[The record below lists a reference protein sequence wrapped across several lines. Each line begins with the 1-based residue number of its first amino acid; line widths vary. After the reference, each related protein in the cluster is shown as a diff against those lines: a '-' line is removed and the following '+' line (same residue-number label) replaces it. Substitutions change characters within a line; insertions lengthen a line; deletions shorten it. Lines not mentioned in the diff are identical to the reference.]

1 MQPSPPSRWPNSAII
16 VTVVLGLLVLM
27 LGGWAV
33 VGANRISDLDD
44 QIEAAR
50 SDLDEAEDRIADL
63 EDQLAEAASGGDLF
77 GDLLGGGEG
86 GDLGDLLG
94 GLLGGDTE
102 GLGGLEDLLGALL
115 GGANLGDLGD
125 LGDLEDLG
133 DLGGLLGGLGASGDL
148 GSCLTGAPGSY
159 EIEDS
164 SLDAQVAD
172 IATAVEDLRGLT
184 FPSGI
189 DPVFV
194 DHEEMGER
202 VRDLVEEGY
211 PADLEDFDTRLLVA
225 LGMLPAGYDL
235 MSAQMDLLDTGV
247 AGYYDPDSGELVVA
261 TPESDQPLAAID
273 QITLAHEMIHA
284 LTDAR
289 LGIPDALEDPRAD
302 PEIIR
307 AQQALTE
314 GDATLGMQQFTLGAL
329 GFEEQMAMLMD
340 PRVLG
345 AQQEAANFPYVL
357 SNGLQLPYVEGMN
370 FTCALY
376 ADGGWEAVDAAY
388 ADPPTNTS
396 QVLFPERYVQ
406 NRIEAVDPDPVGS
419 PGGNWESLR
428 EVGFGAVDL
437 LMLFSA
443 PGDDTGAA
451 LSDPRERA
459 RAWGGGRA
467 EVWSRGNDTAVGISL
482 TDTGAGL
489 EPLCDSMVSWE
500 LAAFPDHDAF
510 DPNGLEELAHSG
522 DGRAAV
528 VVCDGPSVRVGIG
541 PDLETARSVA
551 GGRS

>member
-1 MQPSPPSRWPNSAII
+1 
-16 VTVVLGLLVLM
+16 
-27 LGGWAV
+27 
-33 VGANRISDLDD
+33 
-44 QIEAAR
+44 
-50 SDLDEAEDRIADL
+50 
-63 EDQLAEAASGGDLF
+63 
-77 GDLLGGGEG
+77 
-86 GDLGDLLG
+86 
-94 GLLGGDTE
+94 
-102 GLGGLEDLLGALL
+102 
-115 GGANLGDLGD
+115 
-125 LGDLEDLG
+125 
-133 DLGGLLGGLGASGDL
+133 
-148 GSCLTGAPGSY
+148 
-159 EIEDS
+159 
-164 SLDAQVAD
+164 VAD

-184 FPSGI
+184 FPSEI

-211 PADLEDFDTRLLVA
+211 PADIEDFDTRLLVA

-235 MSAQMDLLDTGV
+235 MSAQMDLLDSGV

-261 TPESDQPLAAID
+261 TPDSDQPLAAID

-289 LGIPDALEDPRAD
+289 LGIPDAFEDPRAD

-307 AQQALTE
+307 AQQALIE

-329 GFEEQMAMLMD
+329 GFEEQMAVLMD

-345 AQQEAANFPYVL
+345 AQQEAGEFPYVL
-357 SNGLQLPYVEGMN
+357 SAGLQLPYVEGMN

-376 ADGGWEAVDAAY
+376 AEGGWEAVDAAY

-406 NRIEAVDPDPVGS
+406 DRIEAIDPDPVGS

-443 PGDDTGAA
+443 PGDDTGSA

-459 RAWGGGRA
+459 RAWGGGQA

-482 TDTGAGL
+482 ADTGEGL
-489 EPLCDSMVSWE
+489 ESLCDSMVSWE
-500 LAAFPDHDAF
+500 LAAFPDHDTV
-510 DPNGLEELAHSG
+510 DQNGQEELAHSG

-528 VVCDGPSVRVGIG
+528 VVCDGPNVQIGIG
-541 PDLETARSVA
+541 PDLETARSMA
-551 GGRS
+551 GSRS